1 MTRMWFGAENCQ
13 GATSDVTGRHYTADK
28 KGFVEVSDPRDVA
41 LFKRNGY
48 QEAGGMPHLSK
59 FWVCD
64 DCSWEATVNHCRYCD
79 SENLRK
85 VEA

>member
-59 FWVCD
+59 Y
-64 DCSWEATVNHCRYCD
+64 WECECGWQSAINSCPKCQRED
-79 SENLRK
+79 LRK